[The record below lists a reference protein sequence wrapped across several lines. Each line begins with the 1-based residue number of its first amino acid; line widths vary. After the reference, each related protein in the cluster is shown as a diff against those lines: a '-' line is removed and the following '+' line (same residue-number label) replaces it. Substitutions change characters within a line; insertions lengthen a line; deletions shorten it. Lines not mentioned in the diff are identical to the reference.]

1 MGVKDSYAVVVADT
15 DGLIRSWDSGA
26 ERLLGHQAGA
36 VVGQRLD
43 VIVPDEY
50 KEAHWTAFH
59 ALMATPA
66 TSTDTALDRGAV
78 RLPVHCQDGS
88 VRPLAVR
95 LILLRDP
102 WGSPAGA
109 VALFSAAE
117 APAGAD
123 ALPEL

>member
-1 MGVKDSYAVVVADT
+1 MKDSFAVVVADT

-26 ERLLGHQAGA
+26 ETLFGHEADA
-36 VVGQRLD
+36 VVGQSLD
-43 VIVPDEY
+43 IIVPDEY
-50 KEAHWTAFH
+50 KEAHWAAFK

-66 TSTDTALDRGAV
+66 NNTETGLDRGAA
-78 RLPVHCQDGS
+78 RLSVHCRDGS
-88 VRPLAVR
+88 LRPLAVR
-95 LILLRDP
+95 LMLLRDP

-117 APAGAD
+117 PPPEAE